1 MLAVVNPHAGGGRC
15 GKKAEDALARL
26 RQAGLAFEV
35 ARTERPGHATE
46 LVRSAFGEG
55 FRRFL
60 SVGGDGT
67 AFEVVN
73 GLSFG
78 SEGAPASAP
87 EGATAGKPGDRVTVG
102 FLPLGTG
109 NSFLRDFEGDP
120 FERVARGRTQPCDV
134 VRLTHAE
141 GVIYS
146 INLVALGFPADVGE
160 ATNRRFKWAGRLGY
174 VLGVLSCLAR
184 RRRHVFPLR
193 ADGAGAW
200 ERDPCLML
208 VFANSRFTGGKM
220 MIAPDARADDGLLE
234 FVRLSP
240 LGRLSIVRRLPRLFD
255 GTYVRLKGASRRG
268 VRRVDFDLPGPVGV
282 MIDGEVL
289 HLRCVSLEVLPGRLD
304 VLA

>member
-1 MLAVVNPHAGGGRC
+1 MTLPVALAVVNPHAGGGRC
-15 GKKAEDALARL
+15 GRKADEALARL
-26 RQAGLAFEV
+26 RKAGVAFEV
-35 ARTERPGHATE
+35 ARTERPGHAVE
-46 LVRSAFGEG
+46 IVREAYGRG
-55 FRRFL
+55 VRRFL

-67 AFEVVN
+67 GFEVVN
-73 GLSFG
+73 GLRWEG
-78 SEGAPASAP
+78 SEGDR
-87 EGATAGKPGDRVTVG
+87 ATLG

-120 FERVARGRTQPCDV
+120 FERIASGRTRPCDV
-134 VRLTHAE
+134 VRVRHA
-141 GVIYS
+141 GGDVYS

-160 ATNRRFKWAGRLGY
+160 ATNRRFKWAGPMGY

-184 RRRHVFPLR
+184 RPRHVLPLR
-193 ADGAGAW
+193 ADGAEAW

-220 MIAPDARADDGLLE
+220 MIAPDARPDDGLME
-234 FVRLSP
+234 FVRLGP

-255 GTYVRLKGASRRG
+255 GTYVRLPGASRRG
-268 VRRVDFDLPGPVGV
+268 VHRVDFDLPGPVGV

-289 HLRCVSLEVLPGRLD
+289 HLHCRSLEVLPGRVD

>member
-1 MLAVVNPHAGGGRC
+1 MLAVLNPHAGGGRC
-15 GKKAEDALARL
+15 GRKADEALARL
-26 RQAGLAFEV
+26 SAAGVAFEV
-35 ARTERPGHATE
+35 ARTERPGHAIE
-46 LVRSAFGEG
+46 LVREAYDRG

-73 GLSFG
+73 GLFRDRSA
-78 SEGAPASAP
+78 GAPASA
-87 EGATAGKPGDRVTVG
+87 GASAGGQGDRATLG

-109 NSFLRDFEGDP
+109 NSFLRDFSGDP
-120 FERVARGRTQPCDV
+120 FEKIAAGRTRPCDIL
-134 VRLTHAE
+134 RLRHAGGE
-141 GVIYS
+141 VYS

-160 ATNRRFKWAGRLGY
+160 ATNRRFKWAGPLGY

-184 RRRHVFPLR
+184 SPRHALPLR
-193 ADGAGAW
+193 ADGAAW
-200 ERDPCLML
+200 EKDPCLML

-220 MIAPDARADDGLLE
+220 MIAPDARTDDGLIE
-234 FVRLSP
+234 FVRLGP

-255 GTYVRLKGASRRG
+255 GTYVRLEGASRSG

-289 HLRCVSLEVLPGRLD
+289 DLHCQSLEVLPGRLD